1 MTYPKDKRVQKF
13 ISGFRP
19 AVYARQGRMLGIRQ
33 PLDGPVFDTLEDAQ
47 NWCMY
52 AMIDHFDRRLGMA
65 DAKIHPFKGVLDFGP
80 PPDPARLRET
90 QRVVAEVAEE
100 RRRDGKPPPGQNW
113 RVKAISERLG
123 EVFILRP
130 LF

>member
-1 MTYPKDKRVQKF
+1 MGKGDKGTYKF
-13 ISGFRP
+13 MHGYRP
-19 AVYARQGRMLGIRQ
+19 VVRAREGRMLGIRQ
-33 PLDGPVFDTLEDAQ
+33 PLDGPIFDTKEDAE

-52 AMIDHFDRRLGMA
+52 AMIDHFDRKLGMA
-65 DAKIHPFKGVLDFGP
+65 DAKIHPFKGMLDFGS

-100 RRRDGKPPPGQNW
+100 RRRNGDPPPGHRW
-113 RVKAISERLG
+113 RVQVTSESLG